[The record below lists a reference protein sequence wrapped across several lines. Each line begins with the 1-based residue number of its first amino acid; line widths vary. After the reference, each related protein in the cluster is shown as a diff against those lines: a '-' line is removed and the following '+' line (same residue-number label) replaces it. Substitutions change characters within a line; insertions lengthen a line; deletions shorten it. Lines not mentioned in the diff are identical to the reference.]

1 MQPENGQNSSRRD
14 WMMQVLRT
22 TGMSVFAAEAVAR
35 EHNHSGAFAEPVNG
49 NWRPAFF
56 SDKQN
61 ETLVN
66 LGECIIPGSAAASC
80 NRVIDLI
87 LTLESDRTRQQILD
101 ALTAFDSAARA
112 RHSDSFHNLRP
123 GEQTEILTEAAS
135 GKGSLA
141 SHFEVIKEWMADA
154 YWSSQ
159 EGMRELGWKGRV
171 AWTSFDGCPHGEGH
185 TQS

>member
-1 MQPENGQNSSRRD
+1 MHPESAQNRSRRD
-14 WMMQVLRT
+14 WMVHVLYT
-22 TGMSVFAAEAVAR
+22 AGAALFASEAGAR
-35 EHNHSGAFAEPVNG
+35 EHNHSSAFAEPTNG

-56 SDKQN
+56 SDQQN
-61 ETLVN
+61 EAFIS

-87 LTLESDRTRQQILD
+87 LTLESDTTKQQILD
-101 ALTAFDSAARA
+101 ALAAFDAAARA
-112 RHSDSFHNLRP
+112 RHSDSFRNLP
-123 GEQTEILTEAAS
+123 APEQSEILTEAAS
-135 GKGSLA
+135 GKGSLT
-141 SHFEVIKEWMADA
+141 SHFEIVKEWMADA

-171 AWTSFDGCPHGEGH
+171 AWTSFDGCPHAEGH